1 MGRGWVSRAAF
12 GALDCLDEL
21 GWVSRAAFGA
31 LDCLDEVGC
40 LALPSARSIFWM
52 RLGDSRCLR
61 RARFFG

>member
-1 MGRGWVSRAAF
+1 MGRGWVSPAAF

-40 LALPSARSIFWM
+40 LALPSARSIF
-52 RLGDSRCLR
+52 LDEVG
-61 RARFFG
+61 